1 MSSARAAGEGLP
13 AAVLFDMDGTLID
26 SEGLWL
32 DAEHAVMDSLGATWT
47 AADQEYCL
55 GGPLERV
62 ADYMI
67 SRSGAD
73 ITADAVGRRLLDEME
88 QRLRSTPLAWQPGAR
103 ALLLECRQAG
113 VPTALVS
120 ASWARL
126 IDAVQEQVEADLGL
140 TAFDTVV
147 AGDEV
152 TNSKPHPEPYLTA
165 AATLGH
171 APELCLALEDSP
183 TGVRAAVAAGCR
195 VIAIPHIADVQIDGA
210 HVVTTLEGSGLA
222 DLWVRTGGTDSPS
235 AQP

>member
-1 MSSARAAGEGLP
+1 MSTGRAAPVTLP

-32 DAEHAVMDSLGATWT
+32 EAEHVVMDGLGASWT
-47 AADQEYCL
+47 PEDQAYCL

-67 SRSGAD
+67 SRSGASVTRD
-73 ITADAVGRRLLDEME
+73 EVGQRLLDEME

-120 ASWARL
+120 ASWSRL
-126 IDAVQEQVEADLGL
+126 IDAVSEQVEADLGL

-147 AGDEV
+147 AGDDV

-171 APELCLALEDSP
+171 APQSCLALEDSP

-195 VIAIPHIADVQIDGA
+195 VIAIPHLADVQIDGA
-210 HVVTTLEGSGLA
+210 HLVPTLAGSSLA
-222 DLWVRTGGTDSPS
+222 DLWARAGG
-235 AQP
+235 AG